1 MGVPHAREELVE
13 ALSRALRAAFA
24 QLSTVHAAETAYAF
38 GLDVVSED
46 GWIVGAVL
54 ATEEGTLA
62 RAGQYAELLCGEPS
76 AVAVAIRWW
85 DADWPCDETRA
96 LFAPVNA
103 LLAERARAADVASRE
118 EAYLSA
124 LESVRAEIPSG
135 VVLGAFG
142 VDPERKSRT
151 VPRLNAR
158 AAVDRWRA
166 ELDAGEHAYTAL
178 QR

>member
-1 MGVPHAREELVE
+1 MGALHSREELVDE
-13 ALSRALRAAFA
+13 LTRALHAAFV
-24 QLSTVHAAETAYAF
+24 QLTAAHAESAYAF
-38 GLDVVSED
+38 GLAVVSED

-62 RAGQYAELLCGEPS
+62 RAGQYAELLSGEPA

-96 LFAPVNA
+96 LFVRANA
-103 LLAERARAADVASRE
+103 LLAERARTGDVALRD
-118 EAYLSA
+118 EAYLAA
-124 LESVRAEIPSG
+124 LEHLRAEIPTG

-142 VDPERKSRT
+142 VDPERKART
-151 VPRLNAR
+151 VPRLNA
-158 AAVDRWRA
+158 AGDVQRWRA
-166 ELDAGEHAYTAL
+166 ELDAGERAYATL